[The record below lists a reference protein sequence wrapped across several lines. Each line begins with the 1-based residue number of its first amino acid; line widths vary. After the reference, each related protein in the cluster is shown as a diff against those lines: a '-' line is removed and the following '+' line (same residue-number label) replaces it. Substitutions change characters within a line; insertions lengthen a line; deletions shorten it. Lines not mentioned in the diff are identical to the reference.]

1 MSKRRAFV
9 LGGLVL
15 LLLGAEY
22 AILSRLLRQSGFA
35 RVETRVTNGGLPLAP
50 GDVRVFLQHSGGPG
64 EVVAEGDARK
74 ALRVPPG
81 RYDLRV
87 LLAPSRDHQTL
98 WFRDIELAE
107 GERIVKQAE
116 FSSGQL
122 SFESVVGS
130 SEAAAGQVV
139 AYVFSPQD
147 HDQIITSMRSR
158 EIAVLSAGSYDLRV
172 VFTVQSEEKGVQWLR
187 DVPVEVG
194 GHTRRQV
201 TFRHGALLV
210 AAHNAG
216 EEIPHGAVA
225 LTVYAAGDEQEE
237 VVDSGLAG
245 VPMSLERGRYDV
257 KATFTDSND
266 RPSRWLRSL
275 EIVEDETLE
284 ETIVFSSGTFLVDA
298 EMVGGTQLLGF
309 QVYVYYYAAGN
320 HQQPVAYEPAGAPAV
335 LESGRYDLRVHFFR
349 SHDRP
354 DIWVRGIDLE
364 AGQIVRQS
372 VVFPSGRLL
381 VRAYDAAGAE
391 LIGDDVFLYVYAARQ
406 RSRPIVVARSGEE
419 LILTEGAYDLR
430 LLDTRRPASEEWLDD
445 VVVSAGDRKELSAN
459 LRTGDH

>member
-1 MSKRRAFV
+1 M
-9 LGGLVL
+9 VL
-15 LLLGAEY
+15 LRAAEY
-22 AILSRLLRQSGFA
+22 AILSHLQRQSGFA
-35 RVETRVTNGGLPLAP
+35 RVESRVTNGGLPLAP
-50 GDVRVFLQHSGGPG
+50 GDVRVFLQRSGGPG
-64 EVVAEGDARK
+64 EIVAEGDARV

-81 RYDLRV
+81 RYDLRL

-122 SFESVVGS
+122 SFEAAVGS
-130 SEAAAGQVV
+130 SEAVAGQVV

-172 VFTVQSEEKGVQWLR
+172 VFTVESEEKGVKWLR
-187 DVPVEVG
+187 DVPVEVA
-194 GHTRRQV
+194 GHTRRKV
-201 TFRHGALLV
+201 KFRHGALLV
-210 AAHNAG
+210 EAHNAG
-216 EEIPHGAVA
+216 EEIQYGAVA

-237 VVDSGLAG
+237 AVDSGLAG
-245 VPMSLERGRYDV
+245 VPLSLERGRYDV

-284 ETIVFSSGTFLVDA
+284 ETIVFSSGALIVNV
-298 EMVGGTQLLGF
+298 EMAGGPQLAGF
-309 QVYVYYYAAGN
+309 QVYIYYYAAGD
-320 HQQPVAYEPAGAPAV
+320 HQQPVAYTPSGEPAV
-335 LESGRYDLRVHFFR
+335 LESGRYDLRAHFFR

-364 AGQIVRQS
+364 AGQVARKS
-372 VVFPSGRLL
+372 VVFRSGRLL
-381 VRAYDAAGAE
+381 VRAYDAQGAE
-391 LIGDDVFLYVYAARQ
+391 LMGDDVFLYVYAARQ

-419 LILTEGAYDLR
+419 LILTEGAYDLH
-430 LLDTRRPASEEWLDD
+430 LQDTRHPASEEWLDGI
-445 VVVSAGDRKELSAN
+445 VVSAGDRKELSVN